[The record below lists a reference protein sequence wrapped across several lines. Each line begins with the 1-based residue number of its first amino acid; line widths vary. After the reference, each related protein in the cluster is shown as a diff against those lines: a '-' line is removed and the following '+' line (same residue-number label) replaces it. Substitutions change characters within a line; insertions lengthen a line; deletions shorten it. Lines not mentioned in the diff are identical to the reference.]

1 MKTFKQLR
9 ESKIALEDM
18 EILDDILSEMSIDD
32 LDELSEGPFSRVGKF
47 MMKRKLQKQVKKHTA
62 DVAKHTAA
70 QDQAKKAASASFG
83 RKRFGET
90 PNGPH
95 NHLMW
100 ARQDAVDDAHNKHQP
115 NIDKSKKMAD
125 RASKALNR
133 LKGK

>member
-32 LDELSEGPFSRVGKF
+32 LDELSEGPFNRVGKF
-47 MMKRKLQKQVKKHTA
+47 MMKRKLAKQVKKSTG
-62 DVAKHTAA
+62 DIAKHTAA
-70 QDQAKKAASASFG
+70 QDQAKKAAAAKFP
-83 RKRFGET
+83 KRRHEHPDGI
-90 PNGPH
+90 N
-95 NHLMW
+95 NHHMW
-100 ARQDAVDDAHNKHQP
+100 ARQDAVDDAHFKHQP